1 LRHTCGVYIES
12 GLNRG
17 RAEGK
22 VLVIEAGIDAYWR
35 RIHKV
40 RLEQRQASRQRVWLT
55 GTGTLRQAVRQR
67 GRQQRIWFRG
77 RQYARLS
84 GKEAGSKE
92 FGLEAGITAG
102 CQAKRQTVIEEA
114 CIEAGRHC
122 N

>member
-1 LRHTCGVYIES
+1 
-12 GLNRG
+12 LNRG

-55 GTGTLRQAVRQR
+55 GTCTLRQAARQR

-77 RQYARLS
+77 RHYGRLS
-84 GKEAGSKE
+84 GKEADNKE
-92 FGLEAGITAG
+92 FGLEPDITAG
-102 CQAKRQTVIEEA
+102 CQAKRQATKNLV
-114 CIEAGRHC
+114 
-122 N
+122 